1 MLLPTIIMGVLAVA
15 LLFIGYQKDQNQHL
29 DGLKIAW
36 TMLIQILPLLICAF
50 VIAGMIQILIPQETI
65 NKWVGEESGLRGIF
79 IGTLAGAVTP
89 GGPYVSLP
97 FAAGLIKSGA
107 GIGTMVAFLTAWS
120 LIAVSRLP
128 LEIPILGLKLTLIRL
143 SCTFFFPPIAGLI
156 AQFFFAGA
164 KPLGN

>member
-1 MLLPTIIMGVLAVA
+1 MFIPTIIMGALAFI
-15 LLFIGYQKDQNQHL
+15 LLLAGYIKGQNQHIE
-29 DGLKIAW
+29 GLKATY
-36 TMLIQILPLLICAF
+36 TMTIQILPLLIFAF
-50 VIAGMIQILIPQETI
+50 IVAGMVQILIPQQLVSH
-65 NKWVGEESGLRGIF
+65 WVGEESGLRGIF

-97 FAAGLIKSGA
+97 IAAGLIKSGA

-143 SCTFFFPPIAGLI
+143 ACTFFFPPIAGLI
-156 AQFFFAGA
+156 AQFFFTSS
-164 KPLGN
+164 KSLGN